1 MDLFF
6 QDEWQGDVFWYDT
19 DPVNRSA
26 FVPYTRRPEAGREM
40 RQESSSRG
48 GRPTNM
54 NKRMLE
60 FMGRS
65 LSVNIETQEPDS
77 KRCNRHKM
85 SERLRR
91 ERERNGYL
99 ALHSLLPLGTKKDK
113 SSIVQ
118 MAAKRIQELE
128 TCKRIMERRNGEIEE
143 KLTANGIVNV
153 ESTKVRIEV
162 ANPSSGMDPMVD
174 ILKCLKSLGAK
185 TRSVQSQISDQQ
197 LTAVMD
203 IETEIEAAEIENAV
217 KRTLARSSIFH
228 AVSCT
233 VGQKKKKTR
242 EVDPVS

>member
-1 MDLFF
+1 MDRFF
-6 QDEWQGDVFWYDT
+6 QDEWQGDGFWYDI

-26 FVPYTRRPEAGREM
+26 FVPYLRRPEAGSEIRE
-40 RQESSSRG
+40 ESSSRG
-48 GRPTNM
+48 GHPSNM
-54 NKRMLE
+54 NKRMVE
-60 FMGRS
+60 FMRRS
-65 LSVNIETQEPDS
+65 LSVDIETQKPDS
-77 KRCNRHKM
+77 KRCNRHMM

-113 SSIVQ
+113 SSIIQ

-128 TCKRIMERRNGEIEE
+128 TYKRIMVRRNGEIEE
-143 KLTANGIVNV
+143 RLTESGIVDV

-217 KRTLARSSIFH
+217 KRTLARY
-228 AVSCT
+228 
-233 VGQKKKKTR
+233 
-242 EVDPVS
+242 